1 MKINEIINEA
11 KKFRRAFHDASPDT
25 ETYQQ
30 LDNNNS
36 PYLAYRFGIALA
48 GAPDETMDRHGPV
61 GGQFTTVGYSDAD
74 REILDAAKKLMGVKG
89 KKQTSKGSKE
99 LPTTNTTSPTR
110 QRNKK

>member
-48 GAPDETMDRHGPV
+48 GAPDYDMDREGPI

-74 REILDAAKKLMGVKG
+74 RAILDGAKKMMEDL
-89 KKQTSKGSKE
+89 E
-99 LPTTNTTSPTR
+99 EDTNVFIKHIGNRFISL
-110 QRNKK
+110 KII